1 MEVDSEADRVEDS
14 GADREDRWEADR
26 EDREGRE
33 DQWVDRRLRAD
44 RSGGGDTGDRT
55 MADAIRLAVD
65 VACRSL

>member
-14 GADREDRWEADR
+14 GADQEDRWEADR
-26 EDREGRE
+26 EDQE
-33 DQWVDRRLRAD
+33 DQWVDRRLRTD

-55 MADAIRLAVD
+55 MADAIRSAVD

>member
-1 MEVDSEADRVEDS
+1 MEVDSEADRVVDS
-14 GADREDRWEADR
+14 GADREGRWE
-26 EDREGRE
+26 EDREGQE
-33 DQWVDRRLRAD
+33 EQWVDRRLRAD